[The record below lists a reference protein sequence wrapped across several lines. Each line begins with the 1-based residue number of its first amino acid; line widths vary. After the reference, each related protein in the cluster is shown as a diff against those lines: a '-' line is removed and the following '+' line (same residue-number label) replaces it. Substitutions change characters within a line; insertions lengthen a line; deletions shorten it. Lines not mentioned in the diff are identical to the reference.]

1 MLFRSISLEWE
12 EFPRMHFP
20 SSILCQLWHHHVR
33 PADLSDA
40 ARAIPPPPPP
50 IREFIPLQHHHQLL
64 HNHHHI
70 HHHHHRFVTNTNTT
84 IITIDI
90 NTIIFI
96 IKISRTLIKYYFH
109 ASILT
114 WIIFSFSW
122 NLFESSRNSFWNW
135 FNSTYWTYRW
145 SWRGTSVIQSWPAVS
160 TIKEYDLVRIQVV
173 WNDEI
178 EIRSISVK

>member
-33 PADLSDA
+33 PADLWDA
-40 ARAIPPPPPP
+40 ARALPPPPPP
-50 IREFIPLQHHHQLL
+50 IREFIPIQHHHQLL
-64 HNHHHI
+64 H
-70 HHHHHRFVTNTNTT
+70 HHHHFYIHHYRFVTNTNTT

-90 NTIIFI
+90 NTI
-96 IKISRTLIKYYFH
+96 KISRTRISYYFD

-145 SWRGTSVIQSWPAVS
+145 SWRGTSVIQS
-160 TIKEYDLVRIQVV
+160 LVECEQLKSMIYCPD
-173 WNDEI
+173 NLYEMM
-178 EIRSISVK
+178 K